1 MRRKYNQMYLLVK
14 KLTLLSVFVI
24 FAFLLNSQSLYT
36 DVTLASNITVPGK
49 KPVKDTPG
57 KPEKKTVPSDLDI
70 VNLIGSCEISSLN
83 YTLDTLGLEFEI
95 IEHDED
101 RYYLDIV
108 GAEDNVKAWEIATMP
123 CEEGKEKVTYVLVR
137 YYHENE
143 GDVVDLER
151 YETKRSKKINERK
164 FIYNKSVGRQ
174 QSYFAVQITD

>member
-1 MRRKYNQMYLLVK
+1 M
-14 KLTLLSVFVI
+14 
-24 FAFLLNSQSLYT
+24 LNGQNSYT
-36 DVTLASNITVPGK
+36 DVTLASNLTEVENETLK
-49 KPVKDTPG
+49 ETPVKPD
-57 KPEKKTVPSDLDI
+57 KKLIPSDLDI
-70 VNLIGSCEISSLN
+70 VNLLGSCEFSNLN

-108 GAEDNVKAWEIATMP
+108 GAADNTKAWEIATSP

-151 YETKRSKKINERK
+151 YETKRSKKINDRK

-174 QSYFAVQITD
+174 QSYFAVQISD